1 MYVLSAHNFLI
12 DSEIM
17 FRMFKPTNLKV
28 LTLLLGFMFTSGC
41 SISRTANAELNFC
54 QNAKINQISEPFIE
68 SGANVAWFGLSK
80 EFAINNWFTLPEGDF
95 RAAVKEYSL
104 LSPLPEYF
112 NDSLTFEKFINAY
125 CDGNFQ
131 SDPTRKLY
139 KFDENGQIV
148 EFNKY
153 VK

>member
-1 MYVLSAHNFLI
+1 ML
-12 DSEIM
+12 
-17 FRMFKPTNLKV
+17 RMLKPSKLKV
-28 LTLLLGFMFTSGC
+28 FTLLLGFMFVSGC
-41 SISRTANAELNFC
+41 SSSNAANAELNFC
-54 QNAKINQISEPFIE
+54 KNATANQISEPFIE

-104 LSPLPEYF
+104 LSPLPEDF
-112 NDSLTFEKFINAY
+112 NASLTFEKFINAY